1 LTWGEGKELG
11 FEMEEG
17 AAAAAVDAP
26 LKARGADGLELR
38 EAREWR
44 TDEIGEDATYRE
56 AVTWWLGELRRAA
69 KMVRDVKADDAAEVR
84 ERIGNVLRGWRKS
97 GGAADYIRSHLA
109 SAKAR
114 KASTIIKDITRT
126 NAAFGAAEA
135 AWKKLDEHSQPAD
148 FKPLAE
154 ALKELARANYQAYYD
169 QPVEHDAW
177 EAGDAVFE
185 AFHKAL
191 KAAAA
196 PAK

>member
-1 LTWGEGKELG
+1 MAGRAPPGRED
-11 FEMEEG
+11 G
-17 AAAAAVDAP
+17 A
-26 LKARGADGLELR
+26 
-38 EAREWR
+38 
-44 TDEIGEDATYRE
+44 
-56 AVTWWLGELRRAA
+56 RRQG
-69 KMVRDVKADDAAEVR
+69 RR
-84 ERIGNVLRGWRKS
+84 RR
-97 GGAADYIRSHLA
+97 GGARADRQPSARLGQVWRGGGLHPLALA

-148 FKPLAE
+148 FKALAE